1 MGAVDMGPQESGKGK
16 KGHGLHKKKG
26 RPNIVLDMTPMV
38 DIGFLLVIFF
48 MTTTRFREPQAIEI
62 TLPPEIANE
71 TTKPVAESNLLT
83 INIMADGTIQQNM
96 AKDAPT
102 VVPVDSLDALVSKTK
117 EDNIKK
123 QPVHIDGR
131 TGIQY
136 ESGAE
141 FLQRYKEFLERNK
154 NKDIPKQVLDSLDKV
169 RDEKICR
176 LTVLIKVS
184 RESSYDKVVAVMDA
198 VQQNQIARFSII
210 EQTPDDI
217 KAMEEAKKKAG
228 QDKKGG
234 K

>member
-1 MGAVDMGPQESGKGK
+1 
-16 KGHGLHKKKG
+16 
-26 RPNIVLDMTPMV
+26 
-38 DIGFLLVIFF
+38 
-48 MTTTRFREPQAIEI
+48 
-62 TLPPEIANE
+62 
-71 TTKPVAESNLLT
+71 VAESNLLT

-154 NKDIPKQVLDSLDKV
+154 NKDIPKQVLDSLGKV